1 MKTSFDAQGPKRPV
15 NLSLNAELVERART
29 LTDNLSGQVE
39 LLLADFIERREA
51 ERQDEADRLKSAAR
65 SWNEFTERHGS
76 FADEFSTL

>member
-1 MKTSFDAQGPKRPV
+1 MKTRFDAHAAKRPV

-39 LLLADFIERREA
+39 LLLVEFIEPRES
-51 ERQDEADRLKSAAR
+51 ERQDEAERLRGAAR
-65 SWNEFTERHGS
+65 SWDEFAERHGS